1 MSLQEAAF
9 FYGDYSE
16 LIKEFDELDRAEN
29 PEGTIPQEEK
39 ILS

>member
-16 LIKEFDELDRAEN
+16 LIKEFEEILALEKVAD
-29 PEGTIPQEEK
+29 TTTQEE
-39 ILS
+39 IHT